1 MSKQKGDIR
10 RQAALGTE
18 LKRNINNNNATSSLV
33 LARVSKI
40 DYENNSI
47 EYVVQTDGMNNS
59 SGAITNGG
67 ARLPVSFGGK
77 NGYGNSYGELNTI
90 RVNDI
95 VLIGFIGDKKN
106 SPIVISKYLSDED
119 AYLLSDYGGVA
130 NMAPNDA
137 DMYDKTNS
145 YKTLYPDL
153 TYSYHNGNGYYEHTF
168 SGNSFLIMDDYDIKT
183 DFEDTPNKVYMD
195 SSDYSSLIG
204 NKYKDGTMFDTLNYL
219 APSIFFKHQG
229 SYLVDANGDEKL
241 DHHQTNLSISPQ
253 GSTRITSFHDDEKW
267 LSLFSID
274 GNNGEINITREKD
287 NTVNIGELA
296 DTNSSFTIDKDNNLI
311 LSSGNTKMILSDGHH
326 IIASDLDTDDDKID
340 LYQSALNNKNSISGI
355 NNSINSINNNMS
367 SSSSSLST
375 VNDQVN
381 MSASSISQT
390 TAIASSIYGNA
401 TTSVNMFS
409 LASSISNT
417 DIDGNTG
424 FYKEN
429 NGSLS
434 TPKMAAIRNF
444 TYILHFYTNRLLRY

>member
-1 MSKQKGDIR
+1 MIKQKGDIR

-168 SGNSFLIMDDYDIKT
+168 SGNSFLIMDDYD
-183 DFEDTPNKVYMD
+183 
-195 SSDYSSLIG
+195 
-204 NKYKDGTMFDTLNYL
+204 
-219 APSIFFKHQG
+219 
-229 SYLVDANGDEKL
+229 
-241 DHHQTNLSISPQ
+241 
-253 GSTRITSFHDDEKW
+253 SFV
-267 LSLFSID
+267 F
-274 GNNGEINITREKD
+274 
-287 NTVNIGELA
+287 
-296 DTNSSFTIDKDNNLI
+296 
-311 LSSGNTKMILSDGHH
+311 LSD
-326 IIASDLDTDDDKID
+326 
-340 LYQSALNNKNSISGI
+340 
-355 NNSINSINNNMS
+355 
-367 SSSSSLST
+367 LS
-375 VNDQVN
+375 V
-381 MSASSISQT
+381 
-390 TAIASSIYGNA
+390 
-401 TTSVNMFS
+401 
-409 LASSISNT
+409 
-417 DIDGNTG
+417 
-424 FYKEN
+424 
-429 NGSLS
+429 
-434 TPKMAAIRNF
+434 
-444 TYILHFYTNRLLRY
+444 